1 MARHTVPRQNRKG
14 FRMKKIA
21 LCVLICALAAGAL
34 SAEGLE
40 LSAGGGLF
48 FDLGTGWVSKD
59 VLGTEMVV
67 EDFQTNFGAYG
78 FFDAT
83 YVEAWLGISFVND
96 GDVKMPIGTGPTTL
110 GSSLSFTKLALGL
123 FGKYPFHLGQT
134 FTLFPLLGIQYD
146 MMLSAEGTPTNV
158 PGFDAADFNTFWFKL
173 GAGLDFALTQKL
185 YLRFEALFGFG
196 LLNQFEQD
204 MVDNLGMDSPG
215 ARPGGSARLAAGY
228 KF

>member
-48 FDLGTGWVSKD
+48 LDVGVGTASIN
-59 VLGTEMVV
+59 VLGITTVI
-67 EDFQTNFGAYG
+67 DDDQGNFGAYG
-78 FFDAT
+78 FFDAA
-83 YVEAWLGISFVND
+83 YGEAWLGISFVNEGNISTTI
-96 GDVKMPIGTGPTTL
+96 GDLPTVEVRL
-110 GSSLSFTKLALGL
+110 AFTKLALGL

-185 YLRFEALFGFG
+185 YLRFEALFGIG